1 MPAFA
6 VLFVPDLALQA
17 VLRLE
22 PELAGRPVAI
32 LADDS
37 RKAPVLQLNAPA
49 RLAAVAPGQTAT
61 QAVTR
66 CPNLVVRHRAPAAE
80 AAARRL
86 LLDAGFA
93 LSPRVEETAE
103 GVCTVDLAGGGG
115 LRAAEVAVRPLLVR
129 LAQQGL
135 HAQAGL
141 ATHPD
146 VALLAAKAIGTGG
159 ASPSVASSDANTGA
173 QPPMPQAMVER
184 DLRARFP
191 LPQKQQP
198 AQKAGST
205 IRSSPVHFKSGYPS
219 PESDSA
225 GRCLAPAQHGDRTPA
240 ATIDDIPLPILLV
253 DNPRTFLAAL
263 PLAALDPEPALAE
276 ILARWGVRTLGDFTD
291 LPQAEIG
298 RRLGPAGLALWDR
311 AAGRTERVLRHVAP
325 PEVFEE
331 AVQLEHCVETLEPL
345 LFLLRRILD
354 QLVLRLEG
362 VHRVA
367 GAVLLKL
374 LLDDETTHERRFRLP
389 EPTCRAASIERMLH
403 THLESVRTE
412 APIVG
417 LKLRL
422 VPVRP
427 SHRQQGLFEADL
439 RDPVQFAETLARLV
453 AVTGDGRVGSPRV
466 AASHRP
472 DAFTLVPLETANAF
486 GGDDDAAG
494 SGEGIALEPLGPP
507 MRRFRPP
514 VPARMITPGH
524 AGEAVSD
531 AAAEDH
537 AGLPLL
543 ESAVARGRIRDWRG
557 PWRASG
563 DWWETGRAWAR
574 DEWDVELVDGGLFR
588 LVRTHED
595 GAWYV
600 EGEYA

>member
-1 MPAFA
+1 MPAFV
-6 VLFVPDLALQA
+6 VLFAPDLALQA
-17 VLRLE
+17 ILRLE
-22 PELAGRPVAI
+22 PELHGRPVAI

-37 RKAPVLQLNAPA
+37 RKAPVLQLSAPA
-49 RLAAVAPGQTAT
+49 RLAAVVPGQTAT
-61 QAVTR
+61 QAVAR
-66 CPNLVVRHRAPAAE
+66 CPNLVVRQRAPAAE
-80 AAARRL
+80 SAARRL

-103 GVCTVDLAGGGG
+103 GICTVDLAGGGG
-115 LRAAEVAVRPLLVR
+115 LRAAEAAVRPLLVR

-135 HAQAGL
+135 QVQAGL

-146 VALLAAKAIGTGG
+146 VALLAAKAIGPGG
-159 ASPSVASSDANTGA
+159 ASTPVASAN
-173 QPPMPQAMVER
+173 
-184 DLRARFP
+184 
-191 LPQKQQP
+191 
-198 AQKAGST
+198 
-205 IRSSPVHFKSGYPS
+205 
-219 PESDSA
+219 
-225 GRCLAPAQHGDRTPA
+225 PA
-240 ATIDDIPLPILLV
+240 AIDDIPLPILLV

-263 PLAALDPEPALAE
+263 PLAALDPDPALAE

-298 RRLGPAGLALWDR
+298 RRLGQAGLALWNR

-331 AVQLEHCVETLEPL
+331 MVELEHGVETLEPL

-374 LLDDETTHERRFRLP
+374 LLDDSTTHERRFRLP
-389 EPTCRAASIERMLH
+389 EPTCRAESIERMLH

-453 AVTGDGRVGSPRV
+453 AVTGDDRVGSPRV
-466 AASHRP
+466 EASHRP
-472 DAFTLVPLETANAF
+472 DAFTLVPLETANAL
-486 GGDDDAAG
+486 GDDAAAAG
-494 SGEGIALEPLGPP
+494 PGEAIALEPLGPP

-514 VPARMITPGH
+514 VPARVITPEH
-524 AGEAVSD
+524 AGAEASD
-531 AAAEDH
+531 AAAGEH

-543 ESAVARGRIRDWRG
+543 DSAVARGRIRDWRG

-563 DWWETGRAWAR
+563 DWWESGRAWAR
-574 DEWDVELVDGGLFR
+574 DEWDVELVEGGLFR
-588 LVRTHED
+588 LVRTHDD